1 MTVATMPK
9 TSVRNKPKTS
19 GFNWTRMLRGFL
31 GGIWFA
37 ATVVSWQSKPNAD
50 MAQTPSDYCVKVGR
64 DLFVIPR

>member
-19 GFNWTRMLRGFL
+19 GFNWTRMLCGFL

-50 MAQTPSDYCVKVGR
+50 IVPKTISA
-64 DLFVIPR
+64 